1 MGKRVSQ
8 VLQQAALHRTGW
20 YRAPQ
25 YTECV
30 GKMRLSCACL
40 QRKKRTHVPQ
50 GDVSSKV
57 PRSFVMERGAVGKA
71 VGQLVVDV
79 RQVMEPHTASKLKV
93 ARGAAQQWRVMH
105 YRECRMLAI
114 AAQ

>member
-1 MGKRVSQ
+1 
-8 VLQQAALHRTGW
+8 
-20 YRAPQ
+20 
-25 YTECV
+25 
-30 GKMRLSCACL
+30 
-40 QRKKRTHVPQ
+40 
-50 GDVSSKV
+50 
-57 PRSFVMERGAVGKA
+57 MERGAVGKA